1 MATFDVVARYLNIEI
16 LDPLIEPTETTGLPL
31 GKLEGLKTAS
41 RGGKTASD
49 LVGLT
54 GFEPATT

>member
-1 MATFDVVARYLNIEI
+1 VIGRVPTLGFVLPERA
-16 LDPLIEPTETTGLPL
+16 EPRFELPRGDLVPNWSQMTVEGET
-31 GKLEGLKTAS
+31 KTP
-41 RGGKTASD
+41 SD